1 MYIYYIYTH
10 TVYGRPWGA
19 PNQTESQKSQKQMKS
34 VQPSDEK
41 IANINRN
48 RVFAY

>member
-1 MYIYYIYTH
+1 MYIYYIIIYTH

-41 IANINRN
+41 IAN
-48 RVFAY
+48 FD